1 MKEFEINKYLNLKL
15 ENEKTNIYVND
26 IKFQQC
32 KYILIDIPIDASNDY
47 EFESIDE
54 YIDEYKKIEA
64 ITKKKLGKLPPEV
77 EFWGH
82 CSNLHYWY
90 LKQYDT
96 NVIHHE
102 LAFPLLKALTDAG
115 DPIAKIKFKEEI
127 AKRFG
132 TGYLLVTK
140 YLNAERYLDY
150 LNEEELLL
158 SVKDALENSLKKL
171 DDQAVE
177 WLKLKYGHKL
187 ESYFGREEYLHILL
201 TKKDA
206 EIIIELGK
214 SIGKELIIEEYR
226 VNRQL
231 ILSFPEE
238 YKEYPPKR
246 TMFTEYSI
254 SVENKSVIKLN
265 LSSCG
270 LDFFPEIIT
279 NLTNLTNL
287 TLNGNKLKILPK
299 MILKLK
305 NLNYLGLAMCG
316 IKGLQNWF
324 KKLEH
329 LSAINLAGNPLNK
342 KSKEL
347 VRNLI
352 DVEINLF

>member
-15 ENEKTNIYVND
+15 ENEKTNIYINNK
-26 IKFQQC
+26 KFQQC

-54 YIDEYKKIEA
+54 FINEHKKVEEIR
-64 ITKKKLGKLPPEV
+64 KKKLEKLPPEV

-90 LKQYDT
+90 LEQYNT
-96 NVIHHE
+96 NMIHHE

-115 DPIAKIKFKEEI
+115 DPIAKVKFKDEI

-132 TGYLLVTK
+132 TGYLSVSK
-140 YLNAERYLDY
+140 YLDTEGYLDY

-158 SVKDALENSLKKL
+158 SVRDALENSLKKL

-177 WLKLKYGHKL
+177 WLIWNYGHDL
-187 ESYFGREEYLHILL
+187 ASNYGREEYLHILL
-201 TKKDA
+201 TKKDS

-214 SIGKELIIEEYR
+214 KIGKELIIEEYAI
-226 VNRQL
+226 NKQL
-231 ILSFPEE
+231 IMSFAEK
-238 YKEYPPKR
+238 YKEFPPKR
-246 TMFTEYSI
+246 TMSTDYSI
-254 SVENKSVIKLN
+254 SVKNKSVITLN

-279 NLTNLTNL
+279 RLTNLTGL
-287 TLNGNKLKILPK
+287 TLNGNKVKTIPK

-305 NLNYLGLAMCG
+305 NLNYLELARCG
-316 IKGLQNWF
+316 IQDLQNWF

-329 LSAINLAGNPLNK
+329 LRRINLAGNPLNK
-342 KSKEL
+342 RSKEL
-347 VRNLI
+347 IRNLKNV
-352 DVEINLF
+352 DSSP